1 MGREAGRAIK
11 GGDVASDGRRRR
23 RRCPAPATLA
33 EEEKWCCFKRDGHQM
48 EEEISK
54 AGQLHSSPRNCRSQ
68 CEPLNWT
75 RDGSTENCNLQ
86 NRAIDLSQTKSR
98 MCRKLHYLVH
108 HEYSALPFLRWA
120 FNGARHGSGFRRGS
134 VSPPPP
140 PPTSP
145 LTPLRFSISIDRP
158 RFIGQVY
165 YIIGKKEERR
175 DQRWT
180 RA

>member
-1 MGREAGRAIK
+1 METSRRTD
-11 GGDVASDGRRRR
+11 GGDGGAAPRRRHWLRKKNGVVLREMVIRWR
-23 RRCPAPATLA
+23 RRYPKPVSYIAHHAIA
-33 EEEKWCCFKRDGHQM
+33 H
-48 EEEISK
+48 
-54 AGQLHSSPRNCRSQ
+54 HSVNRSIG
-68 CEPLNWT
+68 P
-75 RDGSTENCNLQ
+75 GSTENCNLQ